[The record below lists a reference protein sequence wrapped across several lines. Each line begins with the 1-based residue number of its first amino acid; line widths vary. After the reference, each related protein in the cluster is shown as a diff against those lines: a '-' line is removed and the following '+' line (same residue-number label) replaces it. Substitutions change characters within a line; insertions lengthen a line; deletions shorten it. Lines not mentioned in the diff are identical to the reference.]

1 MLNLNETQTIQLKG
15 LLDLLADYF
24 EDQADVDIDDYG
36 RMQPN
41 EEKVLLDYVE
51 DMIIVLNQE
60 ENKNA

>member
-41 EEKVLLDYVE
+41 KEKVLLDYVE
-51 DMIIVLNQE
+51 DMIIMLNQE